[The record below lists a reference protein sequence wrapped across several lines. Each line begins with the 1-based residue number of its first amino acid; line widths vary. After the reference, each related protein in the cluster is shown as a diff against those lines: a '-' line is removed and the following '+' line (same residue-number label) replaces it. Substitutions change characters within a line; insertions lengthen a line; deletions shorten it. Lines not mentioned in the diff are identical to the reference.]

1 LTMKGTS
8 FDINQKA
15 DVCLTAKEIESFAA
29 AYASG
34 YQEDCLVSPLFG
46 DLTDLPPSYI
56 YVGSDEILLDD
67 SVMMAERLKQF
78 GVFCRL
84 NIAEGMWHA

>member
-1 LTMKGTS
+1 
-8 FDINQKA
+8 
-15 DVCLTAKEIESFAA
+15 A

-84 NIAEGMWHA
+84 NIAEGMWHAYVLYGVPEANDALGEIKAFLEENTDGK